1 MGKKKAQRKA
11 PKDEAGLE
19 NPLGDATLEKG
30 KDETMGLNMALEKIK
45 TYKDKIDVLAGEN
58 ETLRKAEARAVEDKH
73 DVVEFLRSEVAKL
86 EEKIDALESTIEA
99 ARQEKEKISCEHL
112 AFVEDLRREKKS
124 YMENAE
130 VEQRKLKA
138 TLDGLVAFKGQK
150 VPMEIEIAQLKEKLE
165 AQEKEFR
172 DRERLTEIDKL
183 QKLSRIRIEMNERVD
198 SAVTNFRKLS
208 DEQMAETSKR
218 AVRENENLTRQIS
231 YLSVK
236 TVDLIRE
243 NSELRAQMQRHVLD
257 NQILQETVKGSLQKS
272 VQAQKVV
279 TLLLHKFDAKEPT
292 TRKELESVRS
302 MHQITSIETV
312 ATSTGS
318 VHDANEIASVSH
330 WPVNK
335 KLNDPNSDLSLV
347 AG

>member
-1 MGKKKAQRKA
+1 
-11 PKDEAGLE
+11 
-19 NPLGDATLEKG
+19 
-30 KDETMGLNMALEKIK
+30 
-45 TYKDKIDVLAGEN
+45 
-58 ETLRKAEARAVEDKH
+58 
-73 DVVEFLRSEVAKL
+73 
-86 EEKIDALESTIEA
+86 
-99 ARQEKEKISCEHL
+99 
-112 AFVEDLRREKKS
+112 
-124 YMENAE
+124 MENAE